1 MKISDYFNT
10 NVRDSNLYA
19 NYRVI
24 PGIDGLKNTQ
34 RKCLYVMQ
42 SQKQS
47 DKVSNMASIIS
58 RETEYLHGNT
68 SIEQVLSSLN
78 VNYEGSGNNLVVLK
92 GKGQFGSKFN
102 PDAIGASRYVYTSKG
117 DIFDYLYRKEDIAIY
132 DEVYFEGTKIE
143 PKTLLPVLIPL
154 YNMQYS
160 IGSGFAS
167 FLLPRNPKDLA
178 NYLIEFLNNGKSNI
192 KLMPSIKGWNGSVD
206 FVDGK
211 YIFKGIW
218 KKLNTN
224 RIEVTELK
232 PFIGLEGYLIHLD
245 KLIENKVIKSYQDES
260 LNGEFKFI
268 LSIPAT
274 FWEEYD
280 TEDKIYKV
288 LNLTESLVENITMFN
303 ENNKIVEYS
312 NIEDYI
318 KYFIDWRLKKYGI
331 RQKYFID
338 LKEKELNRICEKYRF
353 IKYVLEGRISFNN
366 ITKDKLLSFLKS
378 NNFKNANE
386 LAALPL
392 FSFTEDEA
400 EKLESEIDTKTL
412 ELKKYSNL
420 QPKDIWI
427 SEIKE
432 LLDKI

>member
-218 KKLNTN
+218 KKLNAN

-303 ENNKIVEYS
+303 ENNKIIEYS

-338 LKEKELNRICEKYRF
+338 LKEKELNKICEKYRF

>member
-10 NVRDSNLYA
+10 NVRDANLYA

-42 SQKQS
+42 GQKQS

-68 SIEQVLSSLN
+68 SLEQVLSSLN

-92 GKGQFGSKFN
+92 GKGQFGNKFN
-102 PDAIGASRYVYTSKG
+102 PEAIGASRYVYTSKG
-117 DIFDYLYRKEDIAIY
+117 DLFDYLYRKEDIAIY

-143 PKTLLPVLIPL
+143 PKALLPILIPL

-178 NYLIEFLNNGKSNI
+178 NYLIEILNNGKSNM
-192 KLMPSIKGWNGSVD
+192 KLMPFIKGWNGSID
-206 FVDGK
+206 FIDSK
-211 YIFKGIW
+211 YIFRGIW
-218 KKLNTN
+218 KKLNAN
-224 RIEVTELK
+224 RIEITELK
-232 PFIGLEGYLIHLD
+232 PFIGLESYLIHLD
-245 KLIENKVIKSYQDES
+245 KLIENKVIKNYQDES

-288 LNLTESLVENITMFN
+288 LNLVESLSENITMFN

-318 KYFIDWRLKKYGI
+318 SYFIEWRLKKYDI
-331 RQKYFID
+331 RQKYYID
-338 LKEKELNRICEKYRF
+338 LKEKELSKLCEKYRF
-353 IKYVLEGRISFNN
+353 IKYVLEGKISFNG

-378 NNFKNANE
+378 NNFKNTNE

-392 FSFTEDEA
+392 YIFTKDEA
-400 EKLESEIDTKTL
+400 EKLESEIDIKTL